1 MESLFNGLFEFKSQ
15 KELDEY
21 LLEKIDKRTALKIIE
36 LSIESLQVQGAYSL
50 AESFTLYKCLSKLKE
65 NEDNIKTDNLR
76 DVDNHGDID

>member
-65 NEDNIKTDNLR
+65 NEDNIETDNLR
-76 DVDNHGDID
+76 DDDNHGDID

>member
-21 LLEKIDKRTALKIIE
+21 LLEKIDKKTALKIIE

-65 NEDNIKTDNLR
+65 NEDNIETDNLR
-76 DVDNHGDID
+76 DDDNHGDIN

>member
-21 LLEKIDKRTALKIIE
+21 LLEKIDKKTALKIIE

-65 NEDNIKTDNLR
+65 NEDNIETDNLR
-76 DVDNHGDID
+76 DDDNHGDID